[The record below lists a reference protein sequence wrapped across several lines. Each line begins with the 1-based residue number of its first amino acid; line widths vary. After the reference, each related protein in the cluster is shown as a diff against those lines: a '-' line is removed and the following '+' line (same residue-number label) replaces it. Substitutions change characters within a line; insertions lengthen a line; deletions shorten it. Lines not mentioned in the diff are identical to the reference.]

1 MLHGF
6 SQALVQRLIQV
17 RLLEV
22 RMGSE
27 DEVVVYVAQ
36 RLAAVETGSLVS
48 ELVRALT
55 ACDAVEE
62 LYADDREL
70 MNLIAELGPSAARGV

>member
-1 MLHGF
+1 MLQGF
-6 SQALVQRLIQV
+6 AQALVTRLVEV

-22 RMGSE
+22 RPGRE
-27 DEVVVYVAQ
+27 PEVVVHVAE

-48 ELVRALT
+48 EVVRALT
-55 ACDAVEE
+55 RCDAVEE

-70 MNLIAELGPSAARGV
+70 MDLIADLGPAAARGA